1 MNFED
6 YIANVP
12 NFPIEGIKFKDITT
26 LIIDKDAF
34 KAAIDELA
42 AFGKKLGANVV
53 MGPDA
58 RGFIFGCPVAYAMG
72 VGFVP
77 VRKPGKLPRETIKE
91 SYSLEYGKNEL
102 EINKDAFKK
111 GDKVLIVDDLMATG
125 GTVVASIKLA
135 EKLGAE
141 VVGVATVIELTELE
155 GAKKLNNIPFYSLVK
170 YNI

>member
-12 NFPIEGIKFKDITT
+12 NFPIEGIQFKDITT

-135 EKLGAE
+135 EQLGAE

>member
-1 MNFED
+1 MKFED

-12 NFPIEGIKFKDITT
+12 NFPIDGIQFKDITT

-77 VRKPGKLPRETIKE
+77 VRKPGKLPRETIKV

-135 EKLGAE
+135 ERLGAE